1 MEEVIAKRLA
11 SETKLQDALYR
22 LIAFCEQERTYDEVA
37 DEIVAYP
44 EMRGSAFL
52 PSTILG
58 WLVSVEAVQVV
69 RDGSPEDEGS
79 EADGFPTGAGGDQLD
94 SKQPETER
102 GEETF
107 VSTETG
113 LAALRRYRSVDR
125 FASLNDQDGRYRPVF
140 VELLQ
145 FCKSTQ
151 SKQAIEA
158 KLKDNP
164 LTYNPRVFPGFFLD
178 RLERSGALRWDGG
191 WKTTEAGADWLVAY
205 EGAVMPIENK

>member
-22 LIAFCEQERTYDEVA
+22 LIAFCKQERTYDEVA
-37 DEIVAYP
+37 GEIATYP
-44 EMRGSAFL
+44 EMRGSAFP

-58 WLVSVEAVQVV
+58 WLVNVEAVQVV
-69 RDGSPEDEGS
+69 RDGSVEDEDG
-79 EADGFPTGAGGDQLD
+79 EADGPSTEVGEGQLD
-94 SKQPETER
+94 SKQA
-102 GEETF
+102 EESVEEIF
-107 VSTETG
+107 VSTAAG
-113 LAALRRYRSVDR
+113 LEALRCYQSVDR

-140 VELLQ
+140 AELLQ
-145 FCKSTQ
+145 FCKDGQ

-164 LTYNPRVFPGFFLD
+164 LTYNPRVFPGYFLD
-178 RLERSGALRWDGG
+178 RLEQSGALRWDGG
-191 WKTTEAGADWLVAY
+191 WKTTEAGAEWLAAH

>member
-1 MEEVIAKRLA
+1 M
-11 SETKLQDALYR
+11 QDALYR

-37 DEIVAYP
+37 DEIAAYP
-44 EMRGSAFL
+44 EMRGSAFP

-58 WLVSVEAVQVV
+58 WLVSVEAIWAV
-69 RDGSPEDEGS
+69 RDSSLEDEGG
-79 EADGFPTGAGGDQLD
+79 EADEPPTGAGAGQLD
-94 SKQPETER
+94 SKQSQAER
-102 GEETF
+102 EAEIF
-107 VSTETG
+107 VSTEAG
-113 LAALRRYRSVDR
+113 LAALCRYRSIDR
-125 FASLNDQDGRYRPVF
+125 FACLDDQNGRYRPVF